1 MGCALADMEEMKKKN
16 IPCAREPGELLKVI
30 DGGEQ
35 GEDVLTLGLIWDS
48 MGTNTWGMK
57 KPLLSNGSL
66 FAALKAFQLPPG
78 TLGEQKKSEYSLC
91 WWTCEEDTPSQVQYS

>member
-16 IPCAREPGELLKVI
+16 IPYAREPGELLKAI

-48 MGTNTWGMK
+48 MGTNT
-57 KPLLSNGSL
+57 
-66 FAALKAFQLPPG
+66 
-78 TLGEQKKSEYSLC
+78 
-91 WWTCEEDTPSQVQYS
+91 